1 MQSSANQHIFVTGAC
16 GAGKS
21 TLAKALARQLQLP
34 LLRLDDDS
42 DFRQMLQ
49 YAPDLNR
56 LTDPQLYAR
65 WQALRRH
72 LVKEAVKLPQPHI
85 IEGTHILTAPE
96 LTAGHRR
103 ILVDTPLHQIIR
115 QSLARDRA
123 LFAGNPA
130 RYADHNPGAPG
141 SAAARQR
148 ALRVRQIYEGLRPE
162 IAAFRQ
168 LPGVEIV
175 PSRAFKSWL
184 PQQGNGTGRGSG
196 LDWT

>member
-1 MQSSANQHIFVTGAC
+1 MQSNAHQHICITGAC

-21 TLAKALARQLQLP
+21 TLAKALSHQVQLP
-34 LLRLDDDS
+34 LHRLDDAP

-49 YAPDLNR
+49 YEPDLNR
-56 LTDPQLYAR
+56 FTDPQRYVQ

-72 LVKEAVKLPQPHI
+72 VVQEAVKLPPPHI

-96 LTAGHRR
+96 LTTGHRR

-115 QSLARDRA
+115 QYLARGRA
-123 LFAGNPA
+123 HDAGNPA
-130 RYADHNPGAPG
+130 RDPARHPGAPG

-148 ALRVRQIYEGLRPE
+148 AVRARQMYEGLRPE
-162 IAAFRQ
+162 IDAFRH

-175 PSRAFKSWL
+175 PSRAFKIWL
-184 PQQGNGTGRGSG
+184 SKQVNGRG
-196 LDWT
+196 